1 MSAYIDDDNRL
12 SPRQRL
18 ELVEHQVSELKE
30 QIAEL
35 NKFAWKAADIIRT
48 LRMFYE
54 DEHDLSRRNIES
66 RIAARN
72 NSSFFRGLRFFFK

>member
-54 DEHDLSRRNIES
+54 DEHDLSRRDIES

-72 NSSFFRGLRFFFK
+72 NPSFFRGLRFLFK